1 MSPPLFVRTLTLYPR
16 FGRGRAP
23 EVERLLRDH
32 AAFRHLPTW
41 LLQPGGSAGDAAAPA
56 GDTGSGASRF
66 TAVYM
71 PQEQQAN
78 ASLAGGAAAGAVD
91 QDATPRSLACPS
103 LASARSTFH
112 AALPSPSMASAEEGS
127 RDPAEPNATSG
138 ASEQGRDVDAP
149 VIARERQ
156 RARRQ
161 EELRRI
167 GGKSQAAPDS
177 EGEEAAAER
186 GHSTRHGREQA
197 RGMVELGNAAI
208 TAGDFAE
215 AAAQFEGAHELLV
228 QVDGPRSAAAHKT
241 RALATAMAR
250 KAAQAPLPNA
260 AAPASVPAPKSS
272 ANKASDRSAP
282 SPSGHRRHALAGS
295 DSQGAAYPPSQPPP
309 PQQHQHQ
316 HQLSMRRSAQP
327 SAAPWQQGQGG
338 SSSKASDDDGNDAF
352 MRTSHS
358 LDSVPPAPPDA
369 RATDEP
375 AREGEDEERAA
386 ARCVP

>member
-1 MSPPLFVRTLTLYPR
+1 M
-16 FGRGRAP
+16 
-23 EVERLLRDH
+23 LRDH
-32 AAFRHLPTW
+32 AAFRHLPEW

-56 GDTGSGASRF
+56 GHAGFGASRF

-71 PQEQQAN
+71 PQEQEAN

-112 AALPSPSMASAEEGS
+112 AALPSPSMAEEGS
-127 RDPAEPNATSG
+127 RDTAAPNATSG
-138 ASEQGRDVDAP
+138 ASEPGRDVDAP

-161 EELRRI
+161 GELRRI

-177 EGEEAAAER
+177 DGEEAAAER
-186 GHSTRHGREQA
+186 GQSKRRGREQA

-241 RALATAMAR
+241 RALAAAMAR
-250 KAAQAPLPNA
+250 KAAQAPLPDA
-260 AAPASVPAPKSS
+260 AAPAAVPAPKTS
-272 ANKASDRSAP
+272 ANKASGRSAP
-282 SPSGHRRHALAGS
+282 SPSGHRRHSLAGS
-295 DSQGAAYPPSQPPP
+295 DSQGAAYPTSHPPP
-309 PQQHQHQ
+309 PQQQRQHHQHHQ
-316 HQLSMRRSAQP
+316 QLSMRRSAQP
-327 SAAPWQQGQGG
+327 SAAPRQQGQGG
-338 SSSKASDDDGNDAF
+338 GSSKASDEDGNDAF

-375 AREGEDEERAA
+375 AREGEAEERAA